1 MRNAECGMRNGSDRL
16 RALNVQQQVSVELD
30 ARGTPTIVKRETGN
44 EKRIESIGE
53 TWRIDD
59 EWWRVPIVRRYLE
72 VIVEGGGRM
81 VLFEDLKTGEWFAQK
96 PT

>member
-1 MRNAECGMRNGSDRL
+1 M
-16 RALNVQQQVSVELD
+16 SVELD

-81 VLFEDLKTGEWFAQK
+81 VLFEDLMTGEWFAQK